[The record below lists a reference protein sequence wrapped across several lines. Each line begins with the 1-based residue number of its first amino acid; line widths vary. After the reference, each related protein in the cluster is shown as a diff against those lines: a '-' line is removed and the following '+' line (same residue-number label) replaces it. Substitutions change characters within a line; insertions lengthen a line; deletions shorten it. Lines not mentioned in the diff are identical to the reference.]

1 MRRETA
7 RDDEAVAS
15 NGPSAG
21 GDPAADSADVPSPCV
36 QVCKL
41 DTATMTCIGCGRL
54 MTEIRDWTRMD
65 AAGKRAVWDRLR
77 AAGKVP
83 AGS

>member
-1 MRRETA
+1 MRRDAA
-7 RDDEAVAS
+7 RDDEAEGS
-15 NGPSAG
+15 NGPHADG
-21 GDPAADSADVPSPCV
+21 APADDSADVPSPCV
-36 QVCKL
+36 QICKL

>member
-1 MRRETA
+1 MRRE
-7 RDDEAVAS
+7 DEREYEAED
-15 NGPSAG
+15 GTGGRAG
-21 GDPAADSADVPSPCV
+21 GDPVDVPSPCV

-41 DTATMTCIGCGRL
+41 DTATMTCVGCGRL

-83 AGS
+83 AA